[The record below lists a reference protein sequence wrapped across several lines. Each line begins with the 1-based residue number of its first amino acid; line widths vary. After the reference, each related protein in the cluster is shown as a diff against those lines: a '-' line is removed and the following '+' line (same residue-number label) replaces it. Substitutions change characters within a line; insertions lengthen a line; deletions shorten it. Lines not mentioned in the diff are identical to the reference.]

1 MTATRTARST
11 RTSSTSRTSSDDRAA
26 AEQAPDR
33 DRIADVAARLFE
45 WDDLKPAQVEA
56 VESLLAG
63 RDTFGIMPTGFGKSA
78 IYQVAGALL
87 DGPTVVVSPLI
98 ALQADQVAGL
108 VWHPD
113 APPAVDV
120 NSGHTDDEN
129 DESWRRV
136 DAGEVT
142 YVFLA
147 PEQLARDETVER
159 LARAGVSLLVVDE
172 AHCVSSWGHD
182 FRPDY
187 LHLGEIVERLG
198 RPPVLAL
205 TATGSGPVRDEV
217 IERLRLRDPLVISR
231 GFDRPNLSLAV
242 HRHEDEAEKRRA
254 IVEQVAELTTPGIVY
269 VATRRES
276 ERYADEIGERC
287 PDRTV
292 EAYHAGLRSAERG
305 ALHERFHAGEIDV
318 IVATSAFGMG
328 IDKPDVRFVVHA
340 DVPES
345 LDAYYQEIGRAGRD
359 GEPADATLHYRAED
373 LSLRSFFAAGLPSR
387 AELRR
392 VHEAIRASSG
402 PVKRKAIT
410 EATELKPRQVSRLV
424 DLLLEAGVVA
434 ETTKGYEAT
443 NDLGSKEAAE
453 EARQVA
459 EGRERVE
466 KSRIEM
472 MRTYAESH
480 GCRRR
485 FLLGYFGEE
494 APERCGNCDDC
505 RAAAAEPDRPADA
518 EEARVDDPEHAP
530 LFDPDTR
537 VSHPAWG
544 VGTVMS
550 TEGDRMTVF
559 FEGEGY
565 KVLALEAVE
574 EHHLLTAV

>member
-1 MTATRTARST
+1 MTTTATRPA
-11 RTSSTSRTSSDDRAA
+11 DRVTN
-26 AEQAPDR
+26 R
-33 DRIADVAARLFE
+33 VADAAARLFDWSE
-45 WDDLKPAQVEA
+45 LKPAQLEA
-56 VESLLAG
+56 IESLLSG

-108 VWHPD
+108 VGHPD

-120 NSGHTDDEN
+120 NSGHTDAEN

-159 LARAGVSLLVVDE
+159 LARAGVALVVVDE

-217 IERLRLRDPLVISR
+217 IERLRLHDPLVISR

-242 HRHEDEAEKRRA
+242 HRHEDEPEKRRA

-276 ERYADEIGERC
+276 ERYADEIAARC

-305 ALHERFHAGEIDV
+305 ALHGRFHAGEIDV

-345 LDAYYQEIGRAGRD
+345 LDEYYQEMGRAGRD
-359 GEPADATLHYRAED
+359 GDPADATLHYRAED
-373 LSLRSFFAAGLPSR
+373 LSLRSFFASGLPSR

-392 VHEAIRASSG
+392 VHEAIRASSSRIG
-402 PVKRKAIT
+402 RKAVA
-410 EATELKPRQVSRLV
+410 EATELKPRQVTRLV
-424 DLLLEAGVVA
+424 DLLLEAGVIS
-434 ETTKGYEAT
+434 ETKKGYRLT
-443 NDLGSKEAAE
+443 NDLDSEAAAE
-453 EARQVA
+453 EARQAA
-459 EGRERVE
+459 EARDRVE

-472 MRTYAESH
+472 MRTYAEAR

-485 FLLGYFGEE
+485 FLLGYFGEQ
-494 APERCGNCDDC
+494 APEHCGNCDDC
-505 RAAAAEPDRPADA
+505 RAADAEPDRPADP
-518 EEARVDDPEHAP
+518 EEAQVDDPEHAP
-530 LFDPDTR
+530 LFAPDTR
-537 VSHPAWG
+537 VAHPAWG
-544 VGTVMS
+544 EGTVMS

-574 EHHLLTAV
+574 QHDLLKAV

>member
-1 MTATRTARST
+1 MTSTRTARSARTSTRTAARSTRTARST
-11 RTSSTSRTSSDDRAA
+11 
-26 AEQAPDR
+26 DR

-45 WDDLKPAQVEA
+45 WDDLKPAQLEA

-108 VWHPD
+108 VGHPD

-269 VATRRES
+269 VATRKES

-402 PVKRKAIT
+402 PAKRKVVT
-410 EATELKPRQVSRLV
+410 EATGLKPRQVSRLV

-434 ETTKGYEAT
+434 ETKTGYEIT
-443 NDLGSKEAAE
+443 TDLASKEAAE
-453 EARQVA
+453 QARQVA

-505 RAAAAEPDRPADA
+505 RTAAAEPDRPADT
-518 EEARVDDPEHAP
+518 EEARVDHPEHAP

-537 VSHPAWG
+537 VAHPAWG
-544 VGTVMS
+544 EGTVMS

-574 EHHLLTAV
+574 EHNLLTAV

>member
-1 MTATRTARST
+1 MTTATTART
-11 RTSSTSRTSSDDRAA
+11 VADDV
-26 AEQAPDR
+26 QAPVR

-45 WDDLKPAQVEA
+45 WHELKPAQVEA

-63 RDTFGIMPTGFGKSA
+63 RDTFGVMPTGFGKSA

-108 VWHPD
+108 VGHPD

-159 LARAGVSLLVVDE
+159 LERAGVALLVVDE

-187 LHLGEIVERLG
+187 LHLGEVVERLG

-217 IERLRLRDPLVISR
+217 VERLRLRDPLVISR

-269 VATRRES
+269 VATRKES

-345 LDAYYQEIGRAGRD
+345 LDAYYQEVGRAGRD

-373 LSLRSFFAAGLPSR
+373 LSLRSFFASGLPSR
-387 AELRR
+387 ADLRR

-402 PVKRKAIT
+402 PIARKAIT

-434 ETTKGYEAT
+434 ETKKGYRVT
-443 NDLGSKEAAE
+443 NDLDSGAAAE
-453 EARQVA
+453 EARQAA
-459 EGRERVE
+459 EARDRVE

-472 MRTYAESH
+472 MRTYAEAR

-494 APERCGNCDDC
+494 APRRCGNCDDC

-518 EEARVDDPEHAP
+518 DAAGAGSGAADAGTQADQPEQAP
-530 LFDPDTR
+530 LFENDTR
-537 VSHPAWG
+537 VEHTTWG
-544 VGTVMS
+544 QGTVMS

-574 EHHLLTAV
+574 QHDLLKAV

>member
-1 MTATRTARST
+1 MTTATTART
-11 RTSSTSRTSSDDRAA
+11 VADDV
-26 AEQAPDR
+26 QAPVR

-45 WDDLKPAQVEA
+45 WHELKPAQVEA

-63 RDTFGIMPTGFGKSA
+63 RDTFGVMPTGFGKSA
-78 IYQVAGALL
+78 IYQVAGAVL
-87 DGPTVVVSPLI
+87 DGPAVVVSPLI

-108 VWHPD
+108 VGHPD

-159 LARAGVSLLVVDE
+159 LERAGVALLVVDE

-187 LHLGEIVERLG
+187 LHLGEVVERLG

-217 IERLRLRDPLVISR
+217 VERLRLRDPLVISR

-269 VATRRES
+269 VATRKES

-345 LDAYYQEIGRAGRD
+345 LDAYYQEVGRAGRD

-373 LSLRSFFAAGLPSR
+373 LSLRSFFASGLPSR
-387 AELRR
+387 ADLRR

-402 PVKRKAIT
+402 PIARKAIT

-434 ETTKGYEAT
+434 ETKKGYRVT
-443 NDLGSKEAAE
+443 NDLDSGAAAE
-453 EARQVA
+453 EARQAA
-459 EGRERVE
+459 EARDRVE

-472 MRTYAESH
+472 MRTYAEAR

-494 APERCGNCDDC
+494 APRRCGNCDDC
-505 RAAAAEPDRPADA
+505 RAAAAEPDRPADGDA
-518 EEARVDDPEHAP
+518 AGAGAADAGTQADQPEQAP
-530 LFDPDTR
+530 LFENDTR
-537 VSHPAWG
+537 VEHTTWG
-544 VGTVMS
+544 QGTVMS

-574 EHHLLTAV
+574 QHDLLKAV

>member
-1 MTATRTARST
+1 MTTTRTARST
-11 RTSSTSRTSSDDRAA
+11 SRTRRATRPVSA
-26 AEQAPDR
+26 DEQTTTR
-33 DRIADVAARLFE
+33 DRIADVAARLFG

-78 IYQVAGALL
+78 IYQVTGALL

-108 VWHPD
+108 VGHPD

-242 HRHEDEAEKRRA
+242 HRHGDEAEKRRA
-254 IVEQVAELTTPGIVY
+254 IVEQVAQLTTPGIVY
-269 VATRRES
+269 VATRKES
-276 ERYADEIGERC
+276 ERYAEQIADRC

-305 ALHERFHAGEIDV
+305 ALHERFHAGEMDV

-392 VHEAIRASSG
+392 VHAAIRASSG
-402 PVKRKAIT
+402 PVKRKAIS

-434 ETTKGYEAT
+434 ESKTGYEVT
-443 NDLGSKEAAE
+443 TDLASKEAAE
-453 EARQVA
+453 QARQVA

-518 EEARVDDPEHAP
+518 EEARVDDPAHAP

-544 VGTVMS
+544 EGTVMS

-565 KVLALEAVE
+565 KVLALEAVA

>member
-1 MTATRTARST
+1 MTTATPARTVA
-11 RTSSTSRTSSDDRAA
+11 DDV
-26 AEQAPDR
+26 QAPVR

-45 WDDLKPAQVEA
+45 WDELKPAQVEA

-63 RDTFGIMPTGFGKSA
+63 RDTVGVMPTGFGKSA

-108 VWHPD
+108 VGHPD

-120 NSGHTDDEN
+120 NSGHTEAEN

-159 LARAGVSLLVVDE
+159 LARAGVALLVVDE

-187 LHLGEIVERLG
+187 LHLGEIVERVG

-242 HRHEDEAEKRRA
+242 HRHEDEGEKRRA
-254 IVEQVAELTTPGIVY
+254 IAEQVAELTTPGIVY
-269 VATRRES
+269 VATRKES
-276 ERYADEIGERC
+276 KRYADEIGAHC

-318 IVATSAFGMG
+318 VVATSAFGMG

-373 LSLRSFFAAGLPSR
+373 LSLRSFFASGLPSR

-392 VHEAIRASSG
+392 VHEAIRASSS
-402 PVKRKAIT
+402 PVGRKAVAA
-410 EATELKPRQVSRLV
+410 ATELKPRQVTRLL

-434 ETTKGYEAT
+434 ETKKGYRVT
-443 NDLGSKEAAE
+443 TDLESRAAAE
-453 EARQVA
+453 EARQAA
-459 EGRERVE
+459 EARDRVE

-472 MRTYAESH
+472 MRTYAEAR

-505 RAAAAEPDRPADA
+505 RAAQAEPQRPA
-518 EEARVDDPEHAP
+518 EDDTDTGTAASAGQPEPEP
-530 LFDPDTR
+530 LFENDTR
-537 VSHPAWG
+537 VEHVAWG
-544 VGTVMS
+544 EGTVMS
-550 TEGDRMTVF
+550 TDGDRMTVF
-559 FEGEGY
+559 FESEGY

-574 EHHLLTAV
+574 QHDLLKAV

>member
-1 MTATRTARST
+1 MTTATTART
-11 RTSSTSRTSSDDRAA
+11 VADDV
-26 AEQAPDR
+26 QAPVR

-45 WDDLKPAQVEA
+45 WDELKPAQVQA

-63 RDTFGIMPTGFGKSA
+63 RDTVGVMPTGFGKSA

-108 VWHPD
+108 VGHPD

-120 NSGHTDDEN
+120 NSGHSEAEN

-159 LARAGVSLLVVDE
+159 LARAGVALLVVDE

-187 LHLGEIVERLG
+187 LHLGEIVERVG

-242 HRHEDEAEKRRA
+242 HRHEDEGEKRRA
-254 IVEQVAELTTPGIVY
+254 IIEQVAELTTPGIVY

-276 ERYADEIGERC
+276 ERYADEIGVRC

-305 ALHERFHAGEIDV
+305 ALHERFHASEIDV
-318 IVATSAFGMG
+318 VVATSAFGMG

-345 LDAYYQEIGRAGRD
+345 LDAYYQEVGRAGRD

-373 LSLRSFFAAGLPSR
+373 LSLRSFFASGLPSR

-392 VHEAIRASSG
+392 VHEAIRASSS
-402 PVKRKAIT
+402 PVGRKAVAA
-410 EATELKPRQVSRLV
+410 ATELKPRQVTRLL
-424 DLLLEAGVVA
+424 DLLLEAGVVT
-434 ETTKGYEAT
+434 ETKKGYRAT
-443 NDLGSKEAAE
+443 TDLEPRAAAE
-453 EARQVA
+453 EARQAA
-459 EGRERVE
+459 EARDRVE

-472 MRTYAESH
+472 MRTYAEAR

-494 APERCGNCDDC
+494 APARCGNCDDC
-505 RAAAAEPDRPADA
+505 RAAEAEPQRPAEDA
-518 EEARVDDPEHAP
+518 ADAGSDAASAGQPEP
-530 LFDPDTR
+530 LFENDTR
-537 VSHPAWG
+537 VEHTSWG
-544 VGTVMS
+544 EGTVMS
-550 TEGDRMTVF
+550 TDGDRMTVF
-559 FEGEGY
+559 FEGQGY

-574 EHHLLTAV
+574 QHDLLKAV